1 MRTAQL
7 IQKFPKQSVILI
19 DGSPKEEFNLLSR
32 EEKLQKIDYPFSVYV
47 RTKRTDT
54 SVSVALQTL
63 TPKRCGNH
71 FFLKSEFTE
80 EFSIF
85 NNKFSCSDYKLLRE
99 IVFPH
104 LKITWL
110 KDLHNEYIKFIL
122 KPSLL
127 KSILLGNIYSEETLC
142 KAILRRCYHCKTISW
157 KTFRHYLKHS
167 YLFNYVNIID
177 LTTFTKNAEESIK
190 VLLKTNDNWLQCD
203 LIKSAIKLDE
213 VVDLTW
219 SQKRLE
225 QEHQRQVRI
234 LNLKELQSK
243 SQNPIFDRDFSN
255 LEFKQLNTELDVFQ
269 ESLDMNHCLYHCY
282 YNKMLKKNYI
292 AFHINNVTLG
302 VCWDREQQAAIIDQ
316 IRGRHNETVV
326 GPIWE
331 KCNKFVANSDFQNY
345 FRFLNL
351 K

>member
-1 MRTAQL
+1 MKTSQL

-19 DGSPKEEFNLLSR
+19 DGSPKEEFNLLAR

-47 RTKRTDT
+47 RIKRTDT
-54 SVSVALQTL
+54 SVSVTLQTL
-63 TPKRCGNH
+63 TPKRRGNH

-85 NNKFSCSDYKLLRE
+85 NNKFSCSDYKLLKD

-127 KSILLGNIYSEETLC
+127 KSIFLGNIYSEETLC

-157 KTFRHYLKHS
+157 KTFRDYLKHS
-167 YLFNYVNIID
+167 YLFNYCNIID
-177 LTTFTKNAEESIK
+177 LMTFTKNAEESIK
-190 VLLKTNDNWLQCD
+190 ILLKKEDNWLQCD

-225 QEHQRQVRI
+225 EEHQRQVRI

-243 SQNPIFDRDFSN
+243 SQKPIFDRDFSN

-282 YNKMLKKNYI
+282 YDKMLKKNYI

-331 KCNKFVANSDFQNY
+331 KCNKFVANSDFQDY
-345 FRFLNL
+345 FRSLNL

>member
-1 MRTAQL
+1 MKTSQL

-19 DGSPKEEFNLLSR
+19 DGSPKEVFKLLSR

-63 TPKRCGNH
+63 TPKRRGNH

-85 NNKFSCSDYKLLRE
+85 NNKFSCSDYKLLKDV
-99 IVFPH
+99 IFPH

-110 KDLHNEYIKFIL
+110 KDLHNKYIKFIL

-142 KAILRRCYHCKTISW
+142 KSILRRCYHCKTISW
-157 KTFRHYLKHS
+157 KTFRDYLKHS
-167 YLFNYVNIID
+167 YLFNYCNIID
-177 LTTFTKNAEESIK
+177 LMTFTKNAEESIK
-190 VLLKTNDNWLQCD
+190 ILLKKEDNWLQCD

-225 QEHQRQVRI
+225 EEHQRQVRI

-331 KCNKFVANSDFQNY
+331 KCNKFVANSDFQDY
-345 FRFLNL
+345 FRSLNL